1 MSKRS
6 LTDYSMARE
15 QPLSVVSGDIGP
27 PQKCEALREAYKRHC
42 SELVTIDEQQVKLL
56 LVMLGIFSAGATFLA
71 SRAKNGAPGDLNA
84 PGDLGLVVKIGL
96 TIITFTL
103 LYQWAHYSI
112 ERHNYR
118 QAVRDLLVRCEL
130 ALGFYAKDA
139 YLKGDAL
146 YTPEEL
152 KFHTKG
158 GFMLGTLLSTVIVSG
173 MAFLLI
179 LWEHNIS
186 HSCLK

>member
-71 SRAKNGAPGDLNA
+71 SRSRIDPGGMTAPGDLN
-84 PGDLGLVVKIGL
+84 LVVKIGL

-179 LWEHNIS
+179 LWERNIS
-186 HSCLK
+186 SCLK